1 MEAKAIF
8 EIDGALCEVVPEDT
22 MQAVLGESAKPYEM
36 EENMRVIGRCLLYGQ
51 RYVIICG
58 PETAEGTDGDCGA
71 VSFGCASLL
80 TRRERE
86 VALMVS
92 EGLCNKQIAGRLGL
106 SEWTV
111 SSYLR
116 RCFAK
121 LQVHSRTAMVTRLLD
136 DVRLRKPAREGEKI
150 ISDAA
155 TGHTHSIAGSLTSSN
170 QQD

>member
-8 EIDGALCEVVPEDT
+8 EIDGALCEVVPVDALE
-22 MQAVLGESAKPYEM
+22 AVRGASQRPYEM
-36 EENMRVIGRCLLYGQ
+36 AENVRVIGRCLLNDQ
-51 RYVIICG
+51 RYVIVCG
-58 PETAEGTDGDCGA
+58 TETAEGADSDLSRGST
-71 VSFGCASLL
+71 GCAAALL

-86 VALMVS
+86 VAMMVS

-136 DVRLRKPAREGEKI
+136 DVRL
-150 ISDAA
+150 
-155 TGHTHSIAGSLTSSN
+155 
-170 QQD
+170 